1 MSKRWLV
8 WGGLALTG
16 LLVAGLATL
25 AVVGFA
31 FAQGPTPPL
40 TPWGP
45 GGMMGPGW
53 GGHMGGMGWMHDQ
66 MWGTVAQAVGMT
78 QDELWTEFRNG
89 KTLVQIAEAKGITR
103 EQLSQTLL
111 GAMRTNMQQ
120 AVAQGWM
127 TQAQADAMLQ
137 NMQQFGV
144 ENMLDHMGSGMYGS
158 SGCHGGPGT
167 PGSTSPQ
174 PGRGPGG
181 MMGRWNRS

>member
-1 MSKRWLV
+1 
-8 WGGLALTG
+8 
-16 LLVAGLATL
+16 
-25 AVVGFA
+25 
-31 FAQGPTPPL
+31 
-40 TPWGP
+40 
-45 GGMMGPGW
+45 MMGPGW
-53 GGHMGGMGWMHDQ
+53 SGPIGGGMMGGMGWMHNQ
-66 MWGTVAQAVGMT
+66 MWDTLAQAVGMT

-103 EQLSQTLL
+103 EQLSQVLL

-127 TQAQADAMLQ
+127 TQAQADWMLQ
-137 NMQQFGV
+137 HMEQFGL
-144 ENMLDHMGSGMYGS
+144 ENMLDHMGSGRYGS
-158 SGCHGGPGT
+158 GGCHGQPGI